1 MKWPWRR
8 ASEPLRGKTLSDPTI
23 VGTRENRPAHSSTS
37 RPAAGRANSGHVTR
51 LVHHRGRRDSEDRPR
66 SPPGPPVGKEEPD
79 TVGGPDPPS
88 PRRGP
93 GEPRA
98 AKAKGRGARQSGGS
112 ANGRARWPQLPPPHR
127 IPGARVAFAQAAEAA
142 PAHPLAR
149 PPARASIRVLA
160 RCSPGAAAAG
170 HGGEGQVVPVAA
182 AGSLFGEL
190 EVGTAGVKASAGGR
204 AGTSPFFLL
213 QTRGGSGRA
222 AGKTCGLPR
231 RTLTPVGC
239 PGRLGQAGVLGAGG
253 TPVRRA
259 EGLRARAGEGCR
271 VAVGLPQPPLLP
283 AQLLGDR
290 AGEGVIL
297 HIPHL
302 APPPRFNQTCGGRKS
317 RPLASAGWPA
327 LPPAV
332 A

>member
-1 MKWPWRR
+1 M
-8 ASEPLRGKTLSDPTI
+8 
-23 VGTRENRPAHSSTS
+23 
-37 RPAAGRANSGHVTR
+37 
-51 LVHHRGRRDSEDRPR
+51 
-66 SPPGPPVGKEEPD
+66 
-79 TVGGPDPPS
+79 GGPDPPS

-142 PAHPLAR
+142 PARPLAR

-170 HGGEGQVVPVAA
+170 HGGEGQAVPVAA